1 MTIAAIREKLHDFV
15 NTADD
20 KNVKAIYT
28 VVEELTEKSNSWVDK
43 AGIKKIEMMKQAAID
58 PLFLADLK
66 EIQDDFAHL
75 DNESI

>member
-28 VVEELTEKSNSWVDK
+28 AVEELTEKSNSWVDK
-43 AGIKKIEMMKQAAID
+43 ADIKKIEIMKQAAID

-75 DNESI
+75 DNENI